1 MESCGVGVFY
11 LDSCVLA
18 CGSVYDSYGEER
30 DSASLEKISFA
41 GNSFN
46 VERIDWNVGIMF
58 RFIAETCLFFLKQNI
73 FYFCRMSMN
82 RKDSKSETNWES

>member
-11 LDSCVLA
+11 LDLCVLA

-58 RFIAETCLFFLKQNI
+58 RFIAETCLVFI
-73 FYFCRMSMN
+73 FISVG
-82 RKDSKSETNWES
+82 

>member
-11 LDSCVLA
+11 LDSWVLA

-58 RFIAETCLFFLKQNI
+58 RFIAETCLFFLNKI
-73 FYFCRMSMN
+73 YFISAG
-82 RKDSKSETNWES
+82 

>member
-1 MESCGVGVFY
+1 MIIGNGVLRCRRFLFG
-11 LDSCVLA
+11 L
-18 CGSVYDSYGEER
+18 VYDSYGEER
-30 DSASLEKISFA
+30 DSFA

>member
-1 MESCGVGVFY
+1 MIIGNGVLRCRRFLFGLV
-11 LDSCVLA
+11 C
-18 CGSVYDSYGEER
+18 DSYGEER

-58 RFIAETCLFFLKQNI
+58 RFIAETCLFFKQNI